1 MPVNGLFSLSHTHTL
16 SLSVAILAQAV
27 YWLEPP
33 FCTPSA
39 CQAEITAAEW
49 CAGQNETGLKGVR
62 DFVVLPSIPGKAE
75 ILRHE
80 WILRL
85 AIDLGSKFEP
95 GKAPKATIWASKM
108 VPKNRRFGGPGHQ
121 NPS

>member
-75 ILRHE
+75 ILPFGDVF
-80 WILRL
+80 
-85 AIDLGSKFEP
+85 ADGLGN
-95 GKAPKATIWASKM
+95 
-108 VPKNRRFGGPGHQ
+108 V
-121 NPS
+121 

>member
-1 MPVNGLFSLSHTHTL
+1 M
-16 SLSVAILAQAV
+16 
-27 YWLEPP
+27 
-33 FCTPSA
+33 
-39 CQAEITAAEW
+39 
-49 CAGQNETGLKGVR
+49 NETGLKGVR

-95 GKAPKATIWASKM
+95 GKAPRS
-108 VPKNRRFGGPGHQ
+108 VGQGGAGRPVWRSVGKDNQ
-121 NPS
+121 